1 MNDHR
6 KLENG
11 LWYAELDGRN
21 GAYEL
26 GKQSGT
32 YFADVIIDNIA
43 KMKRIYCEICTPEE
57 LEQILDT
64 MESSRYLADLKQY
77 APGLYDEMRGIA
89 DGCGA
94 SFKDI
99 MMLNYL
105 EEVPNAIG
113 ELHPAGCSAVSVT
126 GRQGLPNM
134 IFQNMDFTDAYE
146 GFEAV
151 YKIQLENKAIL
162 MYGFVGQFGGIGVNS
177 RGLGNTIN
185 VICNCPN
192 NVGFG
197 IPSTAL
203 LRLVLEQNSVAEAE
217 ELLRTLPC
225 STAGCYMV
233 TDTESTA
240 VFEVSPN
247 KVVKISAGDDG
258 WLVHTNHAIAT
269 DDVVDVPGSFRGSE
283 AIIREDGFTD
293 FKTVERYDMLCKN
306 VAENYATLDVE
317 DARALLTTAPINVQ
331 HGLMLGLDLST
342 LQSMIAV
349 CDGENSCLYVGQGMD
364 PGRKYVKLSF

>member
-1 MNDHR
+1 MNDNR

-21 GAYEL
+21 GSYEL
-26 GKQSGT
+26 GRQSGA

-43 KMKRIYCEICTPEE
+43 KMKKIYCEICTPEE
-57 LEQILDT
+57 LEQILDHL
-64 MESSRYLADLKQY
+64 ENSRYLDDLRQY

-94 SFKDI
+94 TFKDI

-151 YKIQLENKAIL
+151 YKIQLEDKSIL

-177 RGLGNTIN
+177 RGVGDTIN

-197 IPSTAL
+197 VPSTAL
-203 LRLVLEQNSVAEAE
+203 LRLVLEQDSVEQAEA
-217 ELLRTLPC
+217 LLRSVPV

-233 TDTESTA
+233 TDTNTTA
-240 VFEVSPN
+240 VFEVSPS
-247 KVVKISAGDDG
+247 KVEKISAGPEG

-283 AIIREDGFTD
+283 ALIREDGFTD
-293 FKTVERYDMLCKN
+293 FKTVERYDLLCKQ
-306 VAENYATLDVE
+306 VGEKYATLTVD
-317 DARALLTTAPINVQ
+317 DAIGMLTAAPVNVQ

-342 LQSMIAV
+342 LQSMVAV
-349 CDGENSCLYVGQGMD
+349 CDGENSCLYVAQGMESD
-364 PGRKYVKLSF
+364 RKYVKLSF